1 MLPGVTT
8 QHLSRLCIQHWPP
21 RGHRRIIGAPSP
33 SLRPCGFTAGMAKI
47 PATAWRLGRSLIL
60 SLSPGP
66 VPGDGCVARVRGER
80 VSSLESPHPLASC
93 LVRSVRLY
101 RLHKE
106 TADAWVSGSRL
117 PDEVQYN
124 RFFPFSFTVF
134 KFCGPATVGL
144 GAVGRRRA
152 AACGAGQQPNTKPF
166 RQVCTE
172 VSSGLSPT
180 TPFGCCYPDAS
191 APP

>member
-1 MLPGVTT
+1 MATIVCGASVIPRVQLPARCLLKRFRRRGRWTVGVAPPKRRKWLMLPGVTT

-124 RFFPFSFTVF
+124 RFFPF
-134 KFCGPATVGL
+134 L
-144 GAVGRRRA
+144 L
-152 AACGAGQQPNTKPF
+152 PF
-166 RQVCTE
+166 
-172 VSSGLSPT
+172 
-180 TPFGCCYPDAS
+180 
-191 APP
+191 